1 LFPYKEDQKFSVTLR
16 SALAALVLW
25 HAEGM
30 DSSPTPHPAYK
41 PVWPEYREVGADF
54 IGEVL
59 DGRYQII
66 RRIAKGGMAHVFL
79 GKDQTRKC
87 YVAIKLLRACG
98 PEVTRRFA
106 VEAEVLS
113 NIQHANIVRAVAFG
127 RTCDEQPYMALEY
140 LEGEALS
147 QRLERGPLPWREV
160 AEIGVE
166 IAGAL
171 HALHAAGVIHRDIKP
186 DNIMLAG
193 GRDQPVAKVIDLGLA
208 SVGAPFRE
216 AQDARFTPQPDR
228 HKTQL
233 GRVIGTPDYLPPEAG
248 YCEASPLL
256 DVYSLGAT
264 LYQLCTQLLPT
275 LTGARPLHEVCPS
288 NDAPEDLSR
297 LLRSALA
304 FDPADRL
311 PSADHLR
318 RGLQAILAA
327 HPRTPEPRHLF
338 GGSYD
343 RLEVIGVGASA
354 VVFRASDR
362 ELSREVA
369 LKVLRHADRS
379 EDDAIRFRRAAK
391 ILSALHHPCIPRILH
406 YGVDAGQAFAVTEL
420 CSGSPATNFVTPERH
435 LRPDEAISVGLQL
448 TSALA
453 AAHEIGV
460 IYRDLHPGNVLIAR
474 GETPKAWLFDFDQA
488 QVSPEFYARLTER
501 WAPPPE
507 ERPSPANERPL
518 RNMDYAAPEVRAG
531 AAYTAASDV
540 YALGL
545 LLFRLLTGLRPFPP
559 RGGEATPARKVC
571 PTCPPGLERL
581 LLAMLNPGPSTRPG
595 LAEMQRVLEDEQAEL
610 AADRDSEDEADA
622 VETSARL
629 VTGRLESVRE
639 AAAASQPEH
648 ALPTAESAS
657 TAHAT
662 TSQRAA
668 DTDTL
673 VGTDAPP
680 AGPTEVPA
688 TRRSRGRGV
697 LALMLAA
704 LAGGVLG
711 GAYVARREV
720 PPSEDMGPMIEVA
733 LQPEPAVVPTPASDA
748 HESGR
753 APIEAPMPVA
763 SPAVEHAET
772 ERRSDSPG
780 QIAPR
785 ARRREAV
792 TIAEA
797 TAAAK
802 RAMPALRACEGA
814 PDFGTVDL
822 DVQRGR
828 GVVTALNARP
838 LAVDD
843 PRYTWHGCVKMALE
857 RLRFP
862 ASETAGHVRFRL
874 SLRAESDAG

>member
-1 LFPYKEDQKFSVTLR
+1 MNSP
-16 SALAALVLW
+16 
-25 HAEGM
+25 
-30 DSSPTPHPAYK
+30 PTPDPAYK
-41 PVWPEYREVGADF
+41 PAWPEYKEVGADF

-59 DGRYQII
+59 DGRYQVV

-113 NIQHANIVRAVAFG
+113 NIQHANIVRAVGFG
-127 RTCDEQPYMALEY
+127 QTLDAQPYMALEY
-140 LEGEALS
+140 LEGETLS
-147 QRLERGPLPWREV
+147 QRLARGPLPWRDA

-171 HALHAAGVIHRDIKP
+171 HALHVAGVVHRDIKP
-186 DNIMLAG
+186 DNIMLASG
-193 GRDQPVAKVIDLGLA
+193 ADQPVAKVIDLGLA

-233 GRVIGTPDYLPPEAG
+233 GRVLGTPDYLPPEAG
-248 YCEASPLL
+248 YCEASPRL

-264 LYQLCTQLLPT
+264 LYQLCTQFLPT
-275 LTGARPLHEVCPS
+275 LTAARPIHEVCPGS
-288 NDAPEDLSR
+288 DAPEDLSQ

-318 RGLQAILAA
+318 RGLLAILAA

-369 LKVLRHADRS
+369 LKVLRYADRS

-391 ILSALHHPCIPRILH
+391 ILSALRHPCIPRILH
-406 YGVDAGQAFAVTEL
+406 FGVDAGQAFAVTEL
-420 CSGSPATNFVTPERH
+420 CTGSPATNFVTPERH
-435 LRPDEAISVGLQL
+435 LRPDEAIAVGLQL
-448 TSALA
+448 ASALSA
-453 AAHEIGV
+453 VHEVGV

-474 GETPKAWLFDFDQA
+474 GESPKAWLFDFDQA

-531 AAYTAASDV
+531 ALYTTASDV

-571 PTCPPGLERL
+571 PACPPGLERL
-581 LLAMLNPGPSTRPG
+581 LLVMLNPGPHTRPG
-595 LAEMQRVLEDEQAEL
+595 LAEVQRVLEDEQAEL
-610 AADRDSEDEADA
+610 AADSEAEDETDEAETGGRDMVDA
-622 VETSARL
+622 VDMVRAET
-629 VTGRLESVRE
+629 
-639 AAAASQPEH
+639 AAASEPERP
-648 ALPTAESAS
+648 LPDEVSAS
-657 TAHAT
+657 TSRVSSRATADQPAPHADARHENVRQPAV
-662 TSQRAA
+662 SA
-668 DTDTL
+668 
-673 VGTDAPP
+673 APP
-680 AGPTEVPA
+680 ATP
-688 TRRSRGRGV
+688 RSRARSV

-704 LAGGVLG
+704 LAGGVIG
-711 GAYVARREV
+711 GGIMARSDLPPSQDLAQMIDVPAPPEPVVAPTSASDATVQARAASEPQAPVSSPVARPAEAESRDGSLSQAPPRVRRREV
-720 PPSEDMGPMIEVA
+720 
-733 LQPEPAVVPTPASDA
+733 
-748 HESGR
+748 
-753 APIEAPMPVA
+753 
-763 SPAVEHAET
+763 
-772 ERRSDSPG
+772 
-780 QIAPR
+780 
-785 ARRREAV
+785 V
-792 TIAEA
+792 TAAEA
-797 TAAAK
+797 TAAVK
-802 RAMPALRACEGA
+802 RSMASLRACEGA
-814 PDFGTVDL
+814 PEFVTVDL
-822 DVQRGR
+822 DIKRGR
-828 GVVTALNARP
+828 GVVTALNSRP
-838 LAVDD
+838 PAPDD
-843 PRYTWHGCVKMALE
+843 PRYAWHACVRKALE
-857 RLRFP
+857 RVRFP
-862 ASETAGHVRFRL
+862 VSETAGHVRFRL
-874 SLRAESDAG
+874 SLGPEGDAG